1 MKNNSMIKLSK
12 EHRVAAVPANSTQA
26 CKPQRLG
33 RCGVRPFGLA
43 LLLGLMTAG
52 LSSWA
57 DTRTW
62 SAGANAYWDNPATW
76 VEAAV
81 PTASDD
87 VTMNLVSWLNITNAA
102 VANSILMNVLGS
114 SSAVQYLQI
123 INDGGVT
130 GSGSLVVGGGA
141 GAIGSGG
148 LTTYNN
154 SLYIRNSVQANVGGI
169 LSAGSVS
176 LRNTTLAN
184 TLASGTG
191 APGYLTTAV
200 PIYSH
205 VQLLLGDSDPANN
218 VVFHQTGGTISSP
231 NQGIE
236 GTGYGITLGIIQ
248 SYGVAGP
255 TANISYYLDGGT
267 LQAGRIGCGNGDGD
281 NVSSARWIAHGTLYW
296 NDGTI
301 QPYNTSLI
309 FGNAR
314 GYRNYDGTVNTT
326 KDMQLATH
334 NPFTISLA
342 ASGNHGFS
350 ATMGAGGYADIIV
363 TPSAQIV
370 GAGSIVY
377 DCPVGVAKSLI
388 FCGDNPLATNSF
400 SGTTTVNGGEL
411 VTDFGWAA
419 GQAASPIGTNVLMDA
434 FSTNS
439 HVILNGGNYRLK
451 GRINFAGKTFTG
463 KTLDTGGI
471 GLNLL
476 SANANWGVA
485 GVYVTNSLLPAGT
498 YVRRVRSNQ
507 FGQLNQLATGAT
519 GNQSWTSQTISL
531 APANFICTQH
541 LAAVTLQV
549 DSTLFVQ
556 PNLAGGPSCGAT
568 LVCGPI
574 DGPGALTL
582 DSGNGSGFLQL
593 TGTNT
598 YSGATKINTGTMLVG
613 PNSWMSNS
621 PSFTVSSGQALD
633 GTAISGGIA
642 VGASQTLLGRGSV
655 RGATTINGTFKP
667 GSSDTD
673 IKTFSFNNNLT
684 LAGTTVM
691 ELNKDLVGQTN
702 DLATGITTLQ
712 YGGTLTVNNVG
723 ATPLAIGDSFKLFSA
738 ADHTGSFALTNLP
751 VLAEGV
757 WSWNPANGTLSV
769 VSSVPS
775 TPTNITYSFSGST
788 LELTW
793 PGSYLGWYAQSNA
806 VSLMDSNSWFDI
818 PGSQNATNLSITVN
832 PAQPDVF
839 YRMRKP

>member
-1 MKNNSMIKLSK
+1 MIKLTK
-12 EHRVAAVPANSTQA
+12 EHRVAAVPAISTQE
-26 CKPQRLG
+26 CKTPIRA
-33 RCGVRPFGLA
+33 RRGVRPLGLA
-43 LLLGLMTAG
+43 LLLALMTAG

-62 SAGANAYWDNPATW
+62 STVADAYWDNPATW

-87 VTMNLVSWLNITNAA
+87 VTMNSAFFLNITNVA
-102 VANSILMNVLGS
+102 VANSILMNS
-114 SSAVQYLQI
+114 SNPQWLHI

-141 GAIGSGG
+141 GNIVSANINS
-148 LTTYNN
+148 YQN
-154 SLYIRNSVQANVGGI
+154 SLYIENTAQASASGI

-176 LRNTTLAN
+176 LRGTCVRN
-184 TLASGTG
+184 ASG
-191 APGYLTTAV
+191 PGYLTTAV
-200 PIYSH
+200 PIYSY
-205 VQLLLGDSDPANN
+205 VQLLLGDYDPAND
-218 VVFHQTGGTISSP
+218 VVFHQTGGTISTP

-236 GTGYGITLGIIQ
+236 GTGYGITFGEICA
-248 SYGVAGP
+248 YGGAGP

-267 LQAGRIGCGNGDGD
+267 IQAGRIGCGNGNGD
-281 NVSSARWIAHGTLYW
+281 NTLATPRWIAHGTLYW

-301 QPYNTSLI
+301 QPYSTALI

-314 GYRNYDGTVNTT
+314 GYRNYDGIVNTT

-334 NPFTISLA
+334 NPFTINLA
-342 ASGNHGFS
+342 ASGNHSFS

-363 TPSAQIV
+363 TPSAQIT
-370 GAGSIVY
+370 GTGSIVFN
-377 DCPVGVAKSLI
+377 CPAGVAKSLI

-411 VTDFGWAA
+411 QTAFDWAA
-419 GQAASPIGTNVLMDA
+419 GQAASPTGTNVLMDA

-439 HVILNGGNYRLK
+439 RVILNGGNYRL
-451 GRINFAGKTFTG
+451 RARSNFAGKTFTG
-463 KTLDTGGI
+463 KTLNTGGI
-471 GLNLL
+471 GLDLL
-476 SANANWGVA
+476 TANANWGVP

-507 FGQLNQLATGAT
+507 FGQLNQLATDAT
-519 GNQSWTSQTISL
+519 GNQSWTGQTISL

-541 LAAVTLQV
+541 LAAVTLQM

-556 PNLAGGPSCGAT
+556 PTVASGPSSGAT

-582 DSGNGSGFLQL
+582 GSGNGAGFLQL

-598 YSGATKINTGTMLVG
+598 YSGATTITTGTLLVG
-613 PNSWMSNS
+613 QNSWPSNS
-621 PSFTVSSGQALD
+621 PSITVSSGQALD
-633 GTAISGGIA
+633 GTAISGGIV

-702 DLATGITTLQ
+702 DLATGIATLQ

-738 ADHTGSFALTNLP
+738 ANQTGSFALTNLP

-757 WSWNPANGTLSV
+757 WNWNPANGTLSV
-769 VSSVPS
+769 VPPS
-775 TPTNITYSFSGST
+775 ITFSTSGSGT
-788 LELTW
+788 LALAW
-793 PGSYLGWYAQSNA
+793 PASCSGWYAQSNS
-806 VSLMDSNSWFDI
+806 VSLTDPNSWYDV
-818 PGSQNATNLSITVN
+818 PGSQTATSLSITVDA
-832 PAQPDVF
+832 AQKNVF
-839 YRMRKP
+839 YRIRKP